1 MALLGAPS
9 TTHPRRCWQAQSL
22 SPPSAS
28 KCKLSY
34 CYVHR
39 FFVFC
44 ICLAVFFLE
53 GPSTVPNLV
62 ALLHIDARTALK
74 KKCRT
79 TAAAMPVALLLLEHA
94 LWRFGDATMAVH
106 SRRSHMGTHHAP
118 CPTLPFCAINH
129 PNMGTINTR
138 NLNSTPPL
146 RCWVVRLGAWW
157 VKVVVGEG
165 GGG

>member
-1 MALLGAPS
+1 MLFAEITGSVRLNLKVQPLALLGAPS

-74 KKCRT
+74 KMQNNSSGHACRCVVIE
-79 TAAAMPVALLLLEHA
+79 ACNVE
-94 LWRFGDATMAVH
+94 V
-106 SRRSHMGTHHAP
+106 RRCHNGSAQSQKPHGHAP
-118 CPTLPFCAINH
+118 CTMPHTAI
-129 PNMGTINTR
+129 
-138 NLNSTPPL
+138 L
-146 RCWVVRLGAWW
+146 RH
-157 VKVVVGEG
+157 
-165 GGG
+165 